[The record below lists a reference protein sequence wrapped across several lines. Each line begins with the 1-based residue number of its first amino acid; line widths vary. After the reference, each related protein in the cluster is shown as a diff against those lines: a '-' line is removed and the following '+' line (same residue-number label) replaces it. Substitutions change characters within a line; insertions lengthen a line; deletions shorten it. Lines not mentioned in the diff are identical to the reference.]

1 MFSIYGMTGQVFSGT
16 LEAMNRV
23 YPLARARNARGVAQE
38 GDEIGVETM
47 STPLPLQQE
56 AVRAY
61 RRMLPDDLE
70 RGPLIHAA
78 QIMSHPVTV
87 LNQNNAV
94 ADAWRI
100 LQRRG
105 IHQAPV
111 LDDAHRLIGMV
122 SERDLLTVIDIDGEH
137 VLENLKRRVSDVMT
151 SPVVAAVPVTDIRRI
166 AAVMLEGGLSAVPIV
181 NDSEHIVGIVSRT
194 DVLRAV
200 MTDPPLS
207 LWR

>member
-23 YPLARARNARGVAQE
+23 YSLARARDARGVAQE
-38 GDEIGVETM
+38 GDEIGVEA
-47 STPLPLQQE
+47 TPTPLQQD

-61 RRMLPDDLE
+61 RRMLPEDLE

-78 QIMSHPVTV
+78 QIMTHPVT
-87 LNQNNAV
+87 LLHQDSAV
-94 ADAWRI
+94 AEAWRL
-100 LQRRG
+100 LQRQG

-111 LDDAHRLIGMV
+111 LDDTQRLIGMV
-122 SERDLLTVIDIDGEH
+122 NERDLLTVIDIDGDR
-137 VLENLKRRVSDVMT
+137 VLENLQRRVSDVMAT
-151 SPVVAAVPVTDIRRI
+151 PVVAAAPVTDIRRI
-166 AAVMLEGGLSAVPIV
+166 AAAMLEGGLSAVPIV
-181 NDSEHIVGIVSRT
+181 NESQRIVGIVSRT

-200 MTDPPLS
+200 MTDPPVS

>member
-23 YPLARARNARGVAQE
+23 YSLARARDARGVAQE
-38 GDEIGVETM
+38 GDEIGVEA
-47 STPLPLQQE
+47 TPTPLQQD

-61 RRMLPDDLE
+61 RRMLPEDLE

-78 QIMSHPVTV
+78 QIMTHPVTV
-87 LNQNNAV
+87 LHQDSAV
-94 ADAWRI
+94 AEAWRL
-100 LQRRG
+100 LQRQG

-111 LDDAHRLIGMV
+111 LDDTQRLIGMV
-122 SERDLLTVIDIDGEH
+122 NERDLLTVIDIDGDR
-137 VLENLKRRVSDVMT
+137 VLENLQRRVSDVMAT
-151 SPVVAAVPVTDIRRI
+151 PVVAAAPVTDIRRI
-166 AAVMLEGGLSAVPIV
+166 AAAMLEGGLSAVPIV
-181 NDSEHIVGIVSRT
+181 NESQCIVGIVSRT

-200 MTDPPLS
+200 MTDPPVS